1 MNLNSIITRRLFLAA
16 ALAIF
21 LTTLLLAQR
30 NYAIYEVK
38 SRYQTIAVWDHPD
51 GLRRQ
56 LLFDPKWDGN
66 DAIQSEVNKRDTN
79 QLILDYA
86 QYMIASVPLVDK
98 PKRILVVGL
107 GGACI
112 QRYLHNLLSNTIIE
126 TAELDPVVLDVAR
139 KYFFLIEG
147 IRQKVHI
154 GDGRA
159 FIEKSKDKYD
169 IIMLDAFS
177 ATSIPYMLATQEF
190 LKSVKGHL
198 AAGGVVCANLW
209 SHQADYGNMLK
220 TYETVFPELHVLPCP
235 LPWSNH
241 ILVSMHAMQN
251 LTVDKWKEKANVFD
265 KTHPTGL
272 KLAEIIERRITPAI
286 PADAKVILD
295 KDAPKD

>member
-16 ALAIF
+16 ALATF

-30 NYAIYEVK
+30 NYAIYEIK
-38 SRYQTIAVWDHPD
+38 SRYQTIAVWDSPD

-66 DAIQSEVNKRDTN
+66 DAIQSEMNKRDTN

-86 QYMIASVPLVDK
+86 QYMIASAALVDK

-112 QRYLHNLLSNTIIE
+112 QRYLHNLLSDTIIE
-126 TAELDPVVLDVAR
+126 TAELDPVVLDVAK
-139 KYFFLIEG
+139 KYFNLTEDN
-147 IRQKVHI
+147 RQKVHI

-190 LKSVKGHL
+190 LKNVRGHL
-198 AAGGVVCANLW
+198 ASGGIVCANLW

-241 ILVSMHAMQN
+241 ILAAIPAKQN
-251 LTVDKWKEKANVFD
+251 LTVDKWKEKANIFD
-265 KTHPTGL
+265 KAHPTGL
-272 KLAEIIERRITPAI
+272 KLTEFIERHITPVI

>member
-1 MNLNSIITRRLFLAA
+1 MKLNPIITRRLFLAA
-16 ALAIF
+16 ALAAF

-38 SRYQTIAVWDHPD
+38 SGYQTIAVWDSPD

-66 DAIQSEVNKRDTN
+66 DAIQSEMNKRDTN

-86 QYMIASVPLVDK
+86 QYMIASAPLVDK

-107 GGACI
+107 GGACV
-112 QRYLHNLLSNTIIE
+112 QRYLHNLLSDTIIE
-126 TAELDPVVLDVAR
+126 TAELDPVVLDVAK
-139 KYFFLIEG
+139 KYFKLTEDN
-147 IRQKVHI
+147 RQKVHI

-198 AAGGVVCANLW
+198 AAGGIVCANLW

-241 ILVSMHAMQN
+241 ILVAIPTMQN
-251 LTVDKWKEKANVFD
+251 LTVNKWKEKANAFD
-265 KTHPTGL
+265 KAHPTGL
-272 KLAEIIERRITPAI
+272 KLPEFIERHMTPVI
-286 PADAKVILD
+286 PTDAKVILD

>member
-1 MNLNSIITRRLFLAA
+1 MKINPIITRRLFLAA
-16 ALAIF
+16 VLAAF

-38 SRYQTIAVWDHPD
+38 SRYQTIAVWDNPD

-66 DAIQSEVNKRDTN
+66 DAIQSEMNKRDTN
-79 QLILDYA
+79 KLLLDYA
-86 QYMIASVPLVDK
+86 QYMIASAPLVDK

-126 TAELDPVVLDVAR
+126 TAELDPVVLDVAK
-139 KYFFLIEG
+139 KYFNLTEDD
-147 IRQKVHI
+147 RQKVHI

-159 FIEKSKDKYD
+159 YIEQSKDKYD

-198 AAGGVVCANLW
+198 AAGGIVCANLW

-220 TYETVFPELHVLPCP
+220 TYQTVFPELHVLPCP

-241 ILVSMHAMQN
+241 ILIAMPTMQN
-251 LTVDKWKEKANVFD
+251 LTVDKWKEKANAFD
-265 KTHPTGL
+265 KAHPTGL
-272 KLAEIIERRITPAI
+272 KLTEFIERHIAPVI
-286 PADAKVILD
+286 PVGAKVILD